1 MMGHSIRKPTRRVSK
16 AVASP
21 APVAASSSHS
31 NLDLLVDLNLG
42 GLIDAASPAVG
53 HLHVVTPTTV
63 PTTMRLLRFCW
74 DVRLAHF
81 SSRSKDWGDP
91 MHTSALRKAISDS
104 SMIASNLMASLE
116 MLIYTLSFQNRSE
129 YRLKGGNKLSPHRK
143 PENPKA
149 RIRQEFRQELSRRK
163 PSQSS
168 TVLRTFCI
176 MNWENVENCMK
187 GVCPGCS
194 SLKAEVAGSNP
205 VGATRK
211 HEVRAVKC
219 PGLSLSA
226 LGILLCVG

>member
-163 PSQSS
+163 PPQSS
-168 TVLRTFCI
+168 TVLRTFYVV
-176 MNWENVENCMK
+176 NWENVENCMK

-194 SLKAEVAGSNP
+194 PLKAEVAGSNP
-205 VGATRK
+205 VGATRNP
-211 HEVRAVKC
+211 R
-219 PGLSLSA
+219 SA
-226 LGILLCVG
+226 R